1 MEVKVIASTK
11 PYEQADVGELTLFGG
26 KLAGICYMNNEFEDI
41 VKEDAEK
48 TLKRAKMTLALGHHS
63 IYDHLQFT
71 LLLEGIPKIVAM
83 ILNNEKFY
91 TASEKSARYTRMNVS
106 GVEATLYDKWFN
118 IIKVLIREAYPAM
131 PDKLAE
137 KLAMENARYMISVFT
152 PTTLAYTTTLRQ
164 FNYIIRMMEDFVN
177 TWENTDFY
185 IKVKNEIMK
194 FIKAIKDIGLYIEGL
209 DYDGKGRELSLFS
222 NNETEKEFFG
232 DVYSAFYD
240 CSFAMLAQAQ
250 RHRTLWYTMRF
261 DEKNIKFFVPL
272 IVEIFEKDAEWL
284 RDISSIA
291 ELYPQGILVRV
302 NERGTKEAFLLKCTE
317 RLCGKA
323 QWEIMENTAEL
334 YDRYMDSIG
343 EQEKYAEASCR
354 LFKIQC
360 KDRCFFGSSLALY
373 RIV

>member
-1 MEVKVIASTK
+1 MEIMVIASTK
-11 PYEQADVGELTLFGG
+11 PYEQVGVGELTLFGG

-41 VKEDAEK
+41 VNEDVEK
-48 TLKRAKMTLALGHHS
+48 TLKRAKMTLDLGHHS

-71 LLLEGIPKIVAM
+71 LLLKGIPKIIAM

-91 TASEKSARYTRMNVS
+91 TTSEKSARYTRMSVS
-106 GVEATLYDKWFN
+106 GVEEALYNKWFN
-118 IIKVLIREAYPAM
+118 IVKELIHKAYPDM
-131 PDKLAE
+131 HDKLAE

-152 PTTLAYTTTLRQ
+152 PTTLAYTTSLRQ
-164 FNYIIRMMEDFVN
+164 LNYIIRMMESFVD

-185 IKVKNEIMK
+185 IKVKDELKK
-194 FIKAIKDIGLYIEGL
+194 FIKAIKDMGLYVEGL
-209 DYDGKGRELSLFS
+209 DYDGKGRKLSLFG
-222 NNETEKEFFG
+222 NNENEKELFG

-250 RHRTLWYTMRF
+250 RHRTLWYTMKS
-261 DEKNIKFFVPL
+261 DGKNNKFFVPL
-272 IVEIFEKDAEWL
+272 IVEVFGKDAEWL

-291 ELYPQGILVRV
+291 ELYPQGTLVRV

-323 QWEIMENTAEL
+323 QWEIMKNTAEL
-334 YDRYMDSIG
+334 YNKYMDSIG
-343 EQEKYAEASCR
+343 EPAKYAEARCR
-354 LFKIQC
+354 LFKMQC

-373 RIV
+373 RII